1 MKDKGGK
8 WRKVYMQ
15 RMHIKGELRELI
27 GSQHIPAVNYNWSV
41 AISPLCLHDAANDGD
56 DIVGVV
62 NLTVWPP
69 VQQVKVTHTVSL
81 TRLKGK
87 KRSTRIYI
95 TLSSI

>member
-1 MKDKGGK
+1 M
-8 WRKVYMQ
+8 
-15 RMHIKGELRELI
+15 
-27 GSQHIPAVNYNWSV
+27 NYNWSV

-81 TRLKGK
+81 TRLSEGEEE
-87 KRSTRIYI
+87 RGQLAYT
-95 TLSSI
+95 